1 MTYITYITK
10 LYSQLL
16 VAIVVG
22 LAMLILLPE
31 RTSAY
36 SSYVGFM
43 RMYAPHKSDRCIF
56 GNRMANP
63 TILYS
68 HAYLARYS
76 L

>member
-31 RTSAY
+31 RIIRI
-36 SSYVGFM
+36 FLICWI
-43 RMYAPHKSDRCIF
+43 YAHVC
-56 GNRMANP
+56 A
-63 TILYS
+63 
-68 HAYLARYS
+68 A
-76 L
+76 